1 MKASNHE
8 KDQNQ
13 QSPVQRM
20 PEGDSLSK
28 VMAPP
33 ALDFGAPIQATMDE
47 GGGAFEEESSH
58 STGSGLMQLQKAP
71 GADDAGDDN
80 NGANGEVAQLTE
92 QQQTSGQQQQ
102 TGGGQQQVGDVE
114 QGMDQEVVDQ
124 SIAIPG
130 AFDIKNGPDAFHE
143 YLLAPIRSAFTANT
157 FSVKLS
163 FNINLGIKASVLK
176 GLLGVGGGGMFGVEV
191 TLNRQDDRLV
201 RGGWAITYG
210 AQLVSDILWFIHYTR
225 EWVGKSSTTA
235 VFRDMFHFSAV
246 CFDVLRTGYNKLAEH
261 SDSLDAIEYNDSP
274 EDGDINW
281 GALSQRPTTKVV
293 GSESSVNNTLTA
305 SVPGINTSVSGSSGH
320 SESSS
325 RFYKQNGDNTVTK
338 TSTQQAET
346 KSLSAEVSGVG
357 IEVALAD
364 TDIANHANSDND
376 GSYRNVSITFKNFPR
391 MAKLRSGLAGD
402 IQKVK
407 DLVTS
412 TTEPMGA
419 LQLAIG
425 MIAGLVQSKLD
436 LMTPIE
442 RSSWDQFKSGLGG
455 DDTGTYSSSS
465 FTAEMNFI
473 RYGDR
478 NAESGSWNMQYFRMS
493 GGAAGGFKWDEEAPL
508 ATLYGAVDLTGY
520 TNGQVG
526 ASANAGLFEVLG
538 DNTVSYMITVYNG
551 LVYTQA
557 EVDAGFATDR
567 FGRWSD
573 YRFTHINAIK
583 GLIMKLADPS
593 SVPYLEATG
602 SYGLSPS
609 DELVTEAQA
618 CQASGNVSERALQLF
633 DNFLYRNYESKMAS
647 DGAIAGSTNDLEAQS
662 DTRTP
667 WYQTVG
673 GTSKIYI
680 DMANQANPV
689 LKRSSYKPERQAP
702 MSPKTLLDSLYQEQK
717 VDLELYLNKREAEGI
732 FTSGGGT
739 ELETSSFSFSKR
751 MAPEAAIAKLVSKF
765 KGELSGPEDFSVDL
779 LNANFRGTAL
789 QQIWSNYFEVKNR
802 PTRGSG
808 SRQKSRQLAEIR
820 STFAG
825 TLDGAL
831 ETFATNL
838 LSNVNIQEAGGDVV
852 QKEGIFFDS
861 EELVIN

>member
-1 MKASNHE
+1 MKSANRENDTH
-8 KDQNQ
+8 
-13 QSPVQRM
+13 SPLQRM
-20 PEGDSLSK
+20 PEGDTLSK
-28 VMAPP
+28 VMSPP
-33 ALDFGAPIQATMDE
+33 PLDFGAPIQATMDE
-47 GGGAFEEESSH
+47 GGAGFEEETEQKS
-58 STGSGLMQLQKAP
+58 GPGLMQLQKAP
-71 GADDAGDDN
+71 GSDDAGDDSGSN
-80 NGANGEVAQLTE
+80 NGEVAQLVEE
-92 QQQTSGQQQQ
+92 QGVGGQQQQ
-102 TGGGQQQVGDVE
+102 VSGQQQVGDVE
-114 QGMDQEVVDQ
+114 QGDMDQEIVDQ
-124 SIAIPG
+124 NITIPG
-130 AFDIKNGPDAFHE
+130 AFDIQNGPSAFHE

-225 EWVGKSSTTA
+225 EWTAKSSTTA

-261 SDSLDAIEYNDSP
+261 TDKLSPIEYNDTP

-293 GSESSVNNTLTA
+293 GNEKAVNNTLTA
-305 SVPGINTSVSGSSGH
+305 SVPGINTSVSGSMGS
-320 SESSS
+320 SDSSS

-338 TSTQQAET
+338 TSTQHAET

-357 IEVALAD
+357 VEVALAD

-412 TTEPMGA
+412 TQDPLGA
-419 LQLAIG
+419 LQLALG
-425 MIAGLVQSKLD
+425 MIVGLVKAKLD
-436 LMTPIE
+436 LMTPVE
-442 RSSWDQFKSGLGG
+442 RSSWDQFKSGLGS
-455 DDTGTYSSSS
+455 DDTGMYSNTS
-465 FTAEMNFI
+465 FTAELNFI

-478 NAESGSWNMQYFRMS
+478 NDESGSWNLQYFRMS
-493 GGAAGGFKWDEEAPL
+493 GGANGGFKWDEEAPL

-520 TNGQVG
+520 TNGQIG
-526 ASANAGLFEVLG
+526 ASANAGIFEVLG
-538 DNTVSYMITVYNG
+538 ENTVSYMITVYNG

-557 EVDAGFATDR
+557 EVDAGYATDR
-567 FGRWSD
+567 FSRWSD
-573 YRFTHINAIK
+573 YRTTHINALK
-583 GLIMKLADPS
+583 GLVMKLGDPS

-609 DELVTEAQA
+609 DALVTEAAA
-618 CQASGNVSERALQLF
+618 CKESGVVSERALQLF
-633 DNFLYRNYESKMAS
+633 ENFLYRNYESKMAS
-647 DGAIAGSTNDLEAQS
+647 DGAVAGSTNDLEAQS

-673 GTSKIYI
+673 GTSKVYI

-717 VDLELYLNKREAEGI
+717 VDLELYLNKRETAGI
-732 FTSGGGT
+732 FTDGGGT
-739 ELETSSFSFSKR
+739 ELETRSFSFSKR
-751 MAPEAAIAKLVSKF
+751 MAPEAAIAKLVKNF
-765 KGELSGPEDFSVDL
+765 KSELSGPEHFSVDL
-779 LNANFRGTAL
+779 LNANFRGTTLA
-789 QQIWSNYFEVKNR
+789 QIWSNYFEVKSR

-808 SRQKSRQLAEIR
+808 ARQKSRQLTSIKASFAAE
-820 STFAG
+820 
-825 TLDGAL
+825 LDGAL

-838 LSNVNIQEAGGDVV
+838 LNNVQIQEAGGDVV

-861 EELVIN
+861 EELVVN